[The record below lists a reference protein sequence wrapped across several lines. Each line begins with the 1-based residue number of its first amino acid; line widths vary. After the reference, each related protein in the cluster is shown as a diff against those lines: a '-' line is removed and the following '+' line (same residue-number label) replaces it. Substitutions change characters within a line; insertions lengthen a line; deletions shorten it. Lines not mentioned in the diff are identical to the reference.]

1 LGAIKGVGEQAITAL
16 MKERQEHGPFRSF
29 FDLCERLDTRQ
40 VNKKVLESLMKGGAL
55 DSLGLTRAQMLGNM
69 ARVLDWAQRQQEDRQ
84 QGQFSLFGNSTA
96 GPSVDTPSLDPV
108 VPWSDSEQLAYEKE
122 ALGFYI
128 SSHPLMAVQPQ
139 MRRLVTATSQS
150 LVDCQGE
157 QTVTLG
163 GLITQHRAQLTKN
176 GDRMAFLTLEDL
188 YGSLE
193 VIVFPETYRQSVAAC
208 ESEEPVV
215 VWGKAKIEGEGG
227 EPRVI
232 AQRVLLLKDA
242 LALGEF
248 RRLTLSVSPQHD
260 RTTLLHVRDLLGQVP
275 GTCNVVLTLQF
286 PDGERLLLRAAERLN
301 VAPSLALLA
310 GLEELLGTENVRV
323 A

>member
-1 LGAIKGVGEQAITAL
+1 MQ
-16 MKERQEHGPFRSF
+16 ERQEHGAFGSF

-55 DSLGLTRAQMLGNM
+55 DSLGLSRAQMFGNM
-69 ARVLDWAQRQQEDRQ
+69 GRVLEWAQRQQEDRQ
-84 QGQFSLFGNSTA
+84 QGQFSLFGTSTA
-96 GPSVDTPSLDPV
+96 GPSVATPSLEPV
-108 VPWSDSEQLAYEKE
+108 VPWSESEQLAYEKE

-139 MRRLVTATSQS
+139 LRRLVTTTSQT
-150 LVDCQGE
+150 LVDFQGE
-157 QTVTLG
+157 QTVMIG
-163 GLITQHRAQLTKN
+163 GLITQQRVQLTKN
-176 GDRMAFLTLEDL
+176 GDRMAFVTLEDL

-193 VIVFPETYRQSVAAC
+193 VIVFPETYRQSITAC

-227 EPRVI
+227 EQRVI

-248 RRLTLSVSPQHD
+248 RV
-260 RTTLLHVRDLLGQVP
+260 
-275 GTCNVVLTLQF
+275 
-286 PDGERLLLRAAERLN
+286 
-301 VAPSLALLA
+301 
-310 GLEELLGTENVRV
+310 
-323 A
+323 